1 MFENA
6 YCQQTVCSPSR
17 NSFSTGRRPDTTK
30 IWNFVNHFRQAE
42 CETKRHVRYRGD
54 VIPDGGFVQTPP
66 YGIMNKGGYAQC
78 CTSCTGTEHCE
89 GWSMNEGNCTL
100 FSKISEE
107 LECPTNPSETE
118 QSCVSGRRGSFPKI
132 TTLPGVFKNNGY
144 LTLGVGKYF
153 HDGGG
158 GLGVKSSSD
167 VHPSG
172 PGLPP
177 LADRNMSWS
186 NLPIQFPNQTQLDE
200 MYGKIPFSYPNGEY
214 LLPDDE
220 PCKSESDLPG
230 QTSDFCTWCS
240 SAHYFTLS
248 CFFYV
253 RRISLTQIAR
263 KSLRKKSTLEYTLDA
278 RTQVH
283 HHSIFSVIPIRCQYQ
298 DKEIRHR
305 CVTSLHTKMQ

>member
-1 MFENA
+1 
-6 YCQQTVCSPSR
+6 
-17 NSFSTGRRPDTTK
+17 
-30 IWNFVNHFRQAE
+30 
-42 CETKRHVRYRGD
+42 
-54 VIPDGGFVQTPP
+54 
-66 YGIMNKGGYAQC
+66 
-78 CTSCTGTEHCE
+78 
-89 GWSMNEGNCTL
+89 MNEGNCTL
-100 FSKISEE
+100 FSKIIEE
-107 LECPTNPSETE
+107 LDCPTNPSETE
-118 QSCVSGRRGSFPKI
+118 QSCVSGKRGSFPKI
-132 TTLPGVFKNNGY
+132 TTLPGVFKDNGY

-230 QTSDFCTWCS
+230 QTSDFCTPP
-240 SAHYFTLS
+240 FDLTGDPD
-248 CFFYV
+248 
-253 RRISLTQIAR
+253 SLPPSRQGNTTPLCDFI
-263 KSLRKKSTLEYTLDA
+263 
-278 RTQVH
+278 
-283 HHSIFSVIPIRCQYQ
+283 
-298 DKEIRHR
+298 
-305 CVTSLHTKMQ
+305 